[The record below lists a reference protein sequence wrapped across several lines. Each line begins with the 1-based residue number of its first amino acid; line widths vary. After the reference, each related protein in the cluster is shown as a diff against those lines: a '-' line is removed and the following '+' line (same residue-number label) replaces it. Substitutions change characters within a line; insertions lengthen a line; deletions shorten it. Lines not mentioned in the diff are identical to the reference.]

1 MTNKRVGYIKKMAR
15 NVLAEYFCDGGGIIK
30 PIPVEDIARRNDIDV
45 YYLEE
50 LGSNHKAIKH
60 TQEDGRVIV
69 GINKNYHIHSQRF
82 SIGHELG
89 HHFLGHP
96 PESRCSDEEI
106 KYYNQEADE
115 FSAELLMPLS
125 ELKKALITR
134 PVDID
139 GIAKKF
145 CVSREALIIKIKNSN
160 LLRLI

>member
-1 MTNKRVGYIKKMAR
+1 MTNKGAGYIRKMAR
-15 NVLAEYFCDGGGIIK
+15 NVLAEYFHNSCEAIK
-30 PIPVEDIARRNDIDV
+30 PIPIEDIAKRNDIEI

-50 LGSNHKAIKH
+50 LGGNHKALKH
-60 TQEDGRVIV
+60 TQGDGRVII
-69 GINKNYHIHSQRF
+69 GINKSYHIHSQRF

-96 PESRCSDEEI
+96 PESKCSEEEI
-106 KYYNQEADE
+106 KSYNQEADE

-125 ELKKALITR
+125 EVKKALKSR